1 MDSMDSET
9 FTENTT
15 AIGLLGVNY
24 SRSAIKDKGQHIDLW
39 SNNSQTDSWMEIAL
53 RRPVRAI
60 NENSKVGW
68 LLSSKA
74 LVQLMVNPIV
84 GLLSYR

>member
-15 AIGLLGVNY
+15 SIELLGVNY
-24 SRSAIKDKGQHIDLW
+24 SRSAIKDKGQHFDLW
-39 SNNSQTDSWMEIAL
+39 PNNSQTNSWMKIAL

-60 NENSKVGW
+60 TENSKVGW

>member
-15 AIGLLGVNY
+15 TIGLLGVNY
-24 SRSAIKDKGQHIDLW
+24 SRSAIKDTGQRIDLW
-39 SNNSQTDSWMEIAL
+39 SNSSQTDSWMEIAL

-74 LVQLMVNPIV
+74 LIQLMVNPIV